1 MVYVASERPVR
12 IIIAIII
19 ITNGYLIYDPYI
31 NIVPRHVCII
41 MPLSSFNSPCHGRI
55 IGLLPRPAV
64 SETAQLPVMGQFT
77 IMIYLMGMRNHYSFC
92 CNYNFF
98 VIDQNMLF
106 ISWIGCPKMKG
117 PLFFHQPTS
126 ENGGPWIL
134 RWKIPEPSSTQSLS
148 KCQNSN
154 NPNPVFQGENRNK
167 NQQQITKWLPRPA
180 QFQTTSPGIT
190 NLNRPNQ
197 GVPGLKPTEI
207 KPSSPKGY
215 VESPKVT
222 VPVPYVPFS
231 LHFKMFNIVQC
242 SFDPKV
248 SSQSVQQFLPTV
260 QRAPASSPPVVGGLS
275 GTGSGLAFF
284 ESPGNRDCA

>member
-55 IGLLPRPAV
+55 TGLLPRPAV

-106 ISWIGCPKMKG
+106 ISWIGCPKNEG
-117 PLFFHQPTS
+117 TSLF
-126 ENGGPWIL
+126 
-134 RWKIPEPSSTQSLS
+134 SSTDQWEWRSMNTTLKNPGTLFNSKFVKMPEFKQSKPCVS
-148 KCQNSN
+148 RRKS
-154 NPNPVFQGENRNK
+154 
-167 NQQQITKWLPRPA
+167 QQ
-180 QFQTTSPGIT
+180 
-190 NLNRPNQ
+190 
-197 GVPGLKPTEI
+197 KPTANH
-207 KPSSPKGY
+207 
-215 VESPKVT
+215 KVT
-222 VPVPYVPFS
+222 S
-231 LHFKMFNIVQC
+231 SSC
-242 SFDPKV
+242 SV
-248 SSQSVQQFLPTV
+248 SNDISRHYQSKQTKPRCTRLETNWNKALFT
-260 QRAPASSPPVVGGLS
+260 
-275 GTGSGLAFF
+275 
-284 ESPGNRDCA
+284 

>member
-117 PLFFHQPTS
+117 PLFFINRPVRMEVHEYYAEKSRNPLQ
-126 ENGGPWIL
+126 L
-134 RWKIPEPSSTQSLS
+134 KV
-148 KCQNSN
+148 CQNA
-154 NPNPVFQGENRNK
+154 R
-167 NQQQITKWLPRPA
+167 I
-180 QFQTTSPGIT
+180 QTIQTLGFKEKIAT
-190 NLNRPNQ
+190 NTNS
-197 GVPGLKPTEI
+197 K
-207 KPSSPKGY
+207 
-215 VESPKVT
+215 
-222 VPVPYVPFS
+222 
-231 LHFKMFNIVQC
+231 
-242 SFDPKV
+242 
-248 SSQSVQQFLPTV
+248 SQSDFLV
-260 QRAPASSPPVVGGLS
+260 LLSFKRHLPALPI
-275 GTGSGLAFF
+275 
-284 ESPGNRDCA
+284 

>member
-1 MVYVASERPVR
+1 
-12 IIIAIII
+12 
-19 ITNGYLIYDPYI
+19 
-31 NIVPRHVCII
+31 
-41 MPLSSFNSPCHGRI
+41 
-55 IGLLPRPAV
+55 
-64 SETAQLPVMGQFT
+64 
-77 IMIYLMGMRNHYSFC
+77 
-92 CNYNFF
+92 
-98 VIDQNMLF
+98 
-106 ISWIGCPKMKG
+106 
-117 PLFFHQPTS
+117 
-126 ENGGPWIL
+126 
-134 RWKIPEPSSTQSLS
+134 
-148 KCQNSN
+148 
-154 NPNPVFQGENRNK
+154 
-167 NQQQITKWLPRPA
+167 
-180 QFQTTSPGIT
+180 
-190 NLNRPNQ
+190 
-197 GVPGLKPTEI
+197 LKPTEI